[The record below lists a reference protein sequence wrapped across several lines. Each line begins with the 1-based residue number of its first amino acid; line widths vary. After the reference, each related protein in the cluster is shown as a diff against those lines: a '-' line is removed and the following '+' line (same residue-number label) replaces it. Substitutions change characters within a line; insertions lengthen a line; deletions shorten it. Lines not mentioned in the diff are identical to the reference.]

1 MVLVADVQERIAPD
15 PTGISGGEEGEVGTS
30 FTHRPVLLRETVGYL
45 GVSPG
50 GVYIDC
56 TVGEGGHSFAILEAA
71 TPGGRLLAIDLDPQ
85 ALQLADTRLRP
96 YDGSFILIKGS
107 YVHLKELAA
116 QSDFT
121 QVDGILLDLGLSSL
135 QLRGEGRGFSFQRN
149 DPLDMRFDPDG
160 PIDAAD
166 IVNTYPADELERIL
180 ATYGEERRS
189 RAISRAVLR
198 QRPIKTTQELADL
211 IVRVA
216 GGRHGRIHPATRSFQ
231 ALRIAVNSELDN
243 LTEALPQAVRLL
255 KPGGR
260 LVVISYHSLEDR
272 IAKTFLAS
280 EGKASSLRILT
291 RKVVFPSLDEV
302 RGNPRSRSARLRAAE
317 RLGDT
322 KP

>member
-1 MVLVADVQERIAPD
+1 MSR
-15 PTGISGGEEGEVGTS
+15 SGSHQIQRHKWWSGRGSGDKLHTPS
-30 FTHRPVLLRETVGYL
+30 GSSPRNSRYL

-71 TPGGRLLAIDLDPQ
+71 TPGGRLLGIDLDPQ

-189 RAISRAVLR
+189 RAHITSRAA
-198 QRPIKTTQELADL
+198 TTTHKDN
-211 IVRVA
+211 
-216 GGRHGRIHPATRSFQ
+216 TR
-231 ALRIAVNSELDN
+231 AC
-243 LTEALPQAVRLL
+243 
-255 KPGGR
+255 
-260 LVVISYHSLEDR
+260 
-272 IAKTFLAS
+272 
-280 EGKASSLRILT
+280 
-291 RKVVFPSLDEV
+291 
-302 RGNPRSRSARLRAAE
+302 
-317 RLGDT
+317 
-322 KP
+322 